1 MITAMCFKASMKK
14 KECLIIAH
22 VLIVETEAADRCRHP
37 PISSSFLSSI
47 PYSLFRVLL
56 LFYLLT
62 HLFRSSLPSLCFFSG
77 CLYFFFLY
85 TYLFWSICDSFRG
98 AHQLSYEWICGRRM
112 LRICFRESSE
122 SSVDDKTR
130 AKPIDAE
137 YFSIPTTTPGAPEI
151 LRENNPWKQ
160 TQQVFVV
167 VVPNMVSMVSMNRWM
182 NHFE

>member
-77 CLYFFFLY
+77 CLYFFFFYIPICSGVYAIVSVVHINSVMSEYAADACYGYVSENPASLQSMIRLERNQSMQSIF
-85 TYLFWSICDSFRG
+85 LF
-98 AHQLSYEWICGRRM
+98 LPPLLE
-112 LRICFRESSE
+112 LRKS
-122 SSVDDKTR
+122 
-130 AKPIDAE
+130 
-137 YFSIPTTTPGAPEI
+137 
-151 LRENNPWKQ
+151 
-160 TQQVFVV
+160 
-167 VVPNMVSMVSMNRWM
+167 
-182 NHFE
+182 